1 VLTVDTV
8 VAQVAGA
15 AGKLVW
21 VMLPRPPDWRWPL
34 QRTESPWYSTMRL
47 FRQPVPGD
55 WAAIAGAVGAAMLSA
70 LAP

>member
-1 VLTVDTV
+1 
-8 VAQVAGA
+8 
-15 AGKLVW
+15 
-21 VMLPRPPDWRWPL
+21 MLPRPPDWRGPL

-55 WAAIAGAVGAAMLSA
+55 RAAIASAVGAAMLSA